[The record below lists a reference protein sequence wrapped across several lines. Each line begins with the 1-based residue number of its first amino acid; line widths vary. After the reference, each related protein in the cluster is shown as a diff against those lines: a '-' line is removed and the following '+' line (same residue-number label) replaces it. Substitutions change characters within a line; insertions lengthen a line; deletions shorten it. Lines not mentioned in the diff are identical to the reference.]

1 MADAS
6 IIELLDDM
14 HLSSQSKFSDYYYA
28 MQSNNI
34 SYANTIL
41 NDNPELKIK

>member
-1 MADAS
+1 MANKS

-14 HLSSQSKFSDYYYA
+14 HLSSQQLFLDYYYA

-34 SYANTIL
+34 SNANNIL
-41 NDNPELKIK
+41 VSNPSL